1 MKWEKPDDDGGV
13 PVEYYEIE
21 KLDPLTGQ
29 WIPCAK
35 STEPEVTV
43 TGLQEGKPYKFRVKA
58 VNREGESDD
67 LEADKSI
74 IAKNPFDEPGKPGR
88 PDIKNWDKDFV
99 DLEWT
104 PPKDDGGAPIEK
116 YIVQLRDKEGR
127 QWIDVAKVNGDRT
140 AAKVTDGIEE
150 GHEYE
155 FRVVAVNR
163 AGPGE
168 PSDTS
173 KSVVAKPRFCKH

>member
-1 MKWEKPDDDGGV
+1 MF
-13 PVEYYEIE
+13 
-21 KLDPLTGQ
+21 L
-29 WIPCAK
+29 
-35 STEPEVTV
+35 
-43 TGLQEGKPYKFRVKA
+43 
-58 VNREGESDD
+58 
-67 LEADKSI
+67 
-74 IAKNPFDEPGKPGR
+74 DEPGKPGR
-88 PDIKNWDKDFV
+88 PEIKNWDKDFV

-116 YIVQLRDKEGR
+116 YIVQMRDKEGR
-127 QWIDVAKVNGDRT
+127 QWIDVAKVQGDRT
-140 AAKVTDGIEE
+140 VAKVIDGIEE

-173 KSVVAKPRFCKH
+173 KSVVAKPRFCKRIDLFYYLSRCFFFASIFDTNLHKFVFT